1 MWGFKTV
8 SLQVIWIVLKKKKSK
23 THTYKKYKTYSVLV
37 LCYSNN
43 LLLSNRISVLEANSS
58 KVNYLL
64 QHSRQGKFTSTREL
78 CFLQL

>member
-8 SLQVIWIVLKKKKSK
+8 SLHVIWIVLKKKNLKHIPIKNTKHILFCS
-23 THTYKKYKTYSVLV
+23 

-64 QHSRQGKFTSTREL
+64 QHSRPGKFISTREL